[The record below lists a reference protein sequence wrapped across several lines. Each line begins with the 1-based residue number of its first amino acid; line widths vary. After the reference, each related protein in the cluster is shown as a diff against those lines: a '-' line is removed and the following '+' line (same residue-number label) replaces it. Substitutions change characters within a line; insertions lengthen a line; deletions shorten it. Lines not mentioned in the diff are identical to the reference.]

1 MDKWNLNVKNI
12 SFFIFLIPTIT
23 VIFSYIFSLYL
34 NFVPSC
40 LPMLEG
46 CTSISRTGRYY
57 PVNIFFKAMMFISGT
72 LTLLYWYKNYI
83 FFKNLNSSY
92 LINLACILGIISI
105 IFLCL
110 YLIFLGENNYY
121 KFFRKIGIF
130 IYLLFSIISEFLLS
144 IIYKMNFTHPL
155 FKKRYIYYKLIL
167 SIFLV
172 SIGIIFFP
180 FMIMKIENVS
190 HLRNI
195 ISWNYFFLIQV
206 NFLLTFM
213 IWKKNNL

>member
-1 MDKWNLNVKNI
+1 MKKWNLTIKNI

-23 VIFSYIFSLYL
+23 VILSYIFSLYL
-34 NFVPSC
+34 NLVPSC
-40 LPMLEG
+40 IPILEG

-57 PVNIFFKAMMFISGT
+57 PVNVFFKTLLFISGT

-83 FFKNLNSSY
+83 FFKDLNGSY
-92 LINLACILGIISI
+92 FINITCILGIISI
-105 IFLCL
+105 IFLFL

-130 IYLLFSIISEFLLS
+130 IYLLFSIISELLLS
-144 IIYKMNFTHPL
+144 IIYKMNYKHTL
-155 FKKRYIYYKLIL
+155 FKEKCVNNKLIL
-167 SIFLV
+167 SIFLL

-180 FMIMKIENVS
+180 FMVMKIENIS

-195 ISWNYFFLIQV
+195 ISWNYFLLIQV
-206 NFLLTFM
+206 NFLLTFI
-213 IWKKNNL
+213 IWKKINL